1 MSEFQIEQFP
11 NGLRLLTIEM
21 PHLHSAEML
30 CYVGVGSRYET
41 ANEGGISHFLEH
53 MLFRGT
59 EDYPKSFCLEAAF
72 ESIGGAVNAS
82 TDAEATCYHT
92 RFHPDRLDLC
102 AQLFASLLRRP
113 LLQGIEVERR
123 IIMEEALEDYNE
135 QGVEINPDNL
145 TSRLLWPAH
154 PLSQPTIGT
163 RTSLAAIDVAALQR
177 HHQAFYTP
185 ANTVIAIAGAITH
198 TAARQAITAAFADW
212 RGTPAPLP
220 HPWQDPK
227 TEKAGP
233 ECVWVHDSDSQVG
246 VQLAFRLPGRN
257 DARQMDLRVLRRLLS
272 GGGTSRLLLRLREE
286 LGLTYS
292 VDAAVSLFAES
303 GCFSIDLAVAPENL
317 VAATREVLNVL
328 TEICATAISA
338 EELERLKACYLY
350 DLDFS
355 RDHTDEMATRYGWG
369 ELCGMLRTTDEDRQ
383 AVLAISAHS
392 LQKTAAELL
401 TPQRLKMAIVGPYAR
416 RDQKAIAALLDAFG
430 TPTATD
436 NKNGDVPRRHA

>member
-1 MSEFQIEQFP
+1 MPEFHLERFP

-30 CYVGVGSRYET
+30 CYVGVGSRYE
-41 ANEGGISHFLEH
+41 AESEGGISHFLEH

-113 LLQGIEVERR
+113 LLSGIEVERR

-135 QGVEINPDNL
+135 QGAEVNPDNL
-145 TSRLLWPAH
+145 TSRLLWPGH

-163 RTSLAAIDVAALQR
+163 RDSLTTMSVAALQR
-177 HHQAFYTP
+177 YHQSFYTP
-185 ANTVIAIAGAITH
+185 HNTVIAIAGAIEH
-198 TAARQAITAAFADW
+198 TAAQRAVAAAFADW
-212 RGTPAPLP
+212 TGKPAPLP
-220 HPWQDPK
+220 RPWQEPK
-227 TEKAGP
+227 EEMSGP
-233 ECVWVHDSDSQVG
+233 ESVWVHDSDSQVG

-257 DARQMDLRVLRRLLS
+257 DARQMDLRVLRRLLT

-303 GCFSIDLAVAPENL
+303 GCLSIDLAVAPENL
-317 VAATREVLNVL
+317 LAATREVLLVL
-328 TEICATAISA
+328 AEIRTCAIST
-338 EELERLKACYLY
+338 EELERLKDGYLY

-355 RDHTDEMATRYGWG
+355 QDHTDEMATRYGWG
-369 ELCGMLRTTDEDRQ
+369 ELCGMLRTTEDDRQ
-383 AVLAISAHS
+383 AVIAITAAS
-392 LQKTAAELL
+392 LQRTAQELL
-401 TPQRLKMAIVGPYAR
+401 TPQRLKLAVVGPFRR
-416 RDQKAIAALLDAFG
+416 RDQKEIATLLGAFG
-430 TPTATD
+430 TMSKKTVTTEIP
-436 NKNGDVPRRHA
+436 

>member
-1 MSEFQIEQFP
+1 MSEFHLERFP

-30 CYVGVGSRYET
+30 CYVGVGSRYE
-41 ANEGGISHFLEH
+41 AKDEGGISHFLEH

-113 LLQGIEVERR
+113 LLSGIEVERR

-145 TSRLLWPAH
+145 TSRLLWPGH

-163 RTSLAAIDVAALQR
+163 RASLAALDVAALQR
-177 HHQAFYTP
+177 HHQTFYTP
-185 ANTVIAIAGAITH
+185 PNTVIAIAGAITH
-198 TAARQAITAAFADW
+198 TTAQRAVAAAFADW
-212 RGTPAPLP
+212 AGKPAPLP
-220 HPWQDPK
+220 LTWQEPVEE
-227 TEKAGP
+227 EKDGP
-233 ECVWVHDSDSQVG
+233 ESVWVHDSDSQVG

-257 DARQMDLRVLRRLLS
+257 DPRQMDLRVLRRLLT

-292 VDAAVSLFAES
+292 VDAALSLFAES
-303 GCFSIDLAVAPENL
+303 GCLSIDLAVAPENL
-317 VAATREVLNVL
+317 LAATREVLNVL
-328 TEICATAISA
+328 AEIRSIAINA
-338 EELERLKACYLY
+338 EELERLKVAYLY

-355 RDHTDEMATRYGWG
+355 RDHTDEMATRFGWG
-369 ELCGMLRTTDEDRQ
+369 ELCGMRRTTEDDRQ
-383 AVLAISAHS
+383 AVIAITAAS
-392 LQKTAAELL
+392 LQRTAQELL
-401 TPQRLKMAIVGPYAR
+401 SPQRLKLAVVGPFLR
-416 RDQKAIAALLDAFG
+416 RDQKEISALLKAFG
-430 TPTATD
+430 IMTGNLATT
-436 NKNGDVPRRHA
+436 KIS

>member
-1 MSEFQIEQFP
+1 MPEFHLERFP

-30 CYVGVGSRYET
+30 CYVGVGSR
-41 ANEGGISHFLEH
+41 NEGAATGGISHFLEH

-113 LLQGIEVERR
+113 LLAGIEVERR

-145 TSRLLWPAH
+145 TSRLLWPNH

-163 RTSLAAIDVAALQR
+163 RASLAAINVAALQQ
-177 HHQAFYTP
+177 HHQIFYTP
-185 ANTVIAIAGAITH
+185 HNTVLAIAGAIEH
-198 TAARQAITAAFADW
+198 TAAQRAVAAAFADW
-212 RGTPAPLP
+212 AGKPAPLP
-220 HPWQDPK
+220 QPWQEP
-227 TEKAGP
+227 EKEETGP
-233 ECVWVHDSDSQVG
+233 ESVWVHDSDSQVG

-257 DARQMDLRVLRRLLS
+257 DARQMDLRVLRRLLT

-292 VDAAVSLFAES
+292 VDAALSLFAES
-303 GCFSIDLAVAPENL
+303 GCLSIDLAVAPENL
-317 VAATREVLNVL
+317 LAAVREVLLVL
-328 TEICATAISA
+328 AEIRAIAIGA
-338 EELERLKACYLY
+338 EELERLKVGYLY

-369 ELCGMLRTTDEDRQ
+369 ELCGTLRTTEDDRQ
-383 AVLAISAHS
+383 AVIAITAAS
-392 LQKTAAELL
+392 LQRTAQELL
-401 TPQRLKMAIVGPYAR
+401 TPRRLKLAVVGPFLR
-416 RDQKAIAALLDAFG
+416 HDQTRITTLLAGFG
-430 TPTATD
+430 ATTKSPTTTD
-436 NKNGDVPRRHA
+436 RS

>member
-1 MSEFQIEQFP
+1 MSEFHLERFP

-30 CYVGVGSRYET
+30 CYVGVGSRYEGE
-41 ANEGGISHFLEH
+41 NEGGISHFLEH

-92 RFHPDRLDLC
+92 RFHPDRLALC

-145 TSRLLWPAH
+145 TSRLLWPGH

-163 RTSLAAIDVAALQR
+163 RDSLAAMDVTALQR
-177 HHQAFYTP
+177 HHQTFYTP
-185 ANTVIAIAGAITH
+185 PNTVIAIAGAITRT
-198 TAARQAITAAFADW
+198 TAQQAVAAAFADW
-212 RGTPAPLP
+212 TGKPAPP
-220 HPWQDPK
+220 PRAWQEPEE
-227 TEKAGP
+227 EKDGP
-233 ECVWVHDSDSQVG
+233 ESVWVHDSDSQVG
-246 VQLAFRLPGRN
+246 LQLAFRLPGRS
-257 DARQMDLRVLRRLLS
+257 DPRQMDLRVLRRLLT

-292 VDAAVSLFAES
+292 VDAALSLFAES
-303 GCFSIDLAVAPENL
+303 GCLSIDLAVAPENL
-317 VAATREVLNVL
+317 LAATREVLLVL
-328 TEICATAISA
+328 AEIRSIAISD
-338 EELERLKACYLY
+338 EELERLKVGYLY

-355 RDHTDEMATRYGWG
+355 RDHTDEMATRFGWG
-369 ELCGMLRTTDEDRQ
+369 ELCGMRRTTEEDRL
-383 AVLAISAHS
+383 AVIAITAAS
-392 LQKTAAELL
+392 LQRTAQELL
-401 TPQRLKMAIVGPYAR
+401 TPQRLKLAVVGPFLR
-416 RDQKAIAALLDAFG
+416 RDQKEISTLLGAFG
-430 TPTATD
+430 TTTEKTATTE
-436 NKNGDVPRRHA
+436 RS

>member
-1 MSEFQIEQFP
+1 MSEFHLERFP

-30 CYVGVGSRYET
+30 CYVGVGSRYESE
-41 ANEGGISHFLEH
+41 NEGGISHFLEH

-72 ESIGGAVNAS
+72 ESVGGAVNAS

-92 RFHPDRLDLC
+92 RFHPDRLALC

-145 TSRLLWPAH
+145 TSRLLWPGH

-163 RTSLAAIDVAALQR
+163 RDSLAAMDVAALQR
-177 HHQAFYTP
+177 HHQTFYTP
-185 ANTVIAIAGAITH
+185 PNTVIAIAGAITH
-198 TAARQAITAAFADW
+198 RAAQQAVAAAFADW
-212 RGTPAPLP
+212 TGKPAPSPRAWLEP
-220 HPWQDPK
+220 AA
-227 TEKAGP
+227 EKDGP
-233 ECVWVHDSDSQVG
+233 ESVWVHDSDSQVG
-246 VQLAFRLPGRN
+246 LQLAFRLPGRN
-257 DARQMDLRVLRRLLS
+257 DPRQMDLRVLRRLLT

-292 VDAAVSLFAES
+292 VDAALSLFAES
-303 GCFSIDLAVAPENL
+303 GCLSIDLAVAPENL
-317 VAATREVLNVL
+317 LAATREVLLVL
-328 TEICATAISA
+328 AEIRTTVISG
-338 EELERLKACYLY
+338 EELERLKVGYLY

-355 RDHTDEMATRYGWG
+355 QDHTDEMATRYGWG
-369 ELCGMLRTTDEDRQ
+369 ELCGMRRTTEEDRR
-383 AVLAISAHS
+383 AVIAITAAS
-392 LQKTAAELL
+392 LQRTAQELL
-401 TPQRLKMAIVGPYAR
+401 TPQRLKLAVVGPFLR
-416 RDQKAIAALLDAFG
+416 RDQKEISTLLGAFG
-430 TPTATD
+430 TTTEKTATTEM
-436 NKNGDVPRRHA
+436 P

>member
-1 MSEFQIEQFP
+1 MSEYRSEQLP

-41 ANEGGISHFLEH
+41 ASEGGISHFLEH

-59 EDYPKSFCLEAAF
+59 EDYPQSFCLEAAF
-72 ESIGGAVNAS
+72 ESLGGAVNAS

-145 TSRLLWPAH
+145 TSRLLWPGH

-163 RTSLAAIDVAALQR
+163 RDSLAAMDVAALQR
-177 HHQAFYTP
+177 HHRTFYTP
-185 ANTVIAIAGAITH
+185 PNTVIAIAGAITH
-198 TAARQAITAAFADW
+198 RDAQRAVAAAFADW
-212 RGTPAPLP
+212 AGTQAPRP
-220 HPWQDPK
+220 RAWEEPG
-227 TEKAGP
+227 EKNAGP

-257 DARQMDLRVLRRLLS
+257 DTRQMDLRVLRRLLT

-292 VDAAVSLFAES
+292 VDAALSLFAES
-303 GCFSIDLAVAPENL
+303 GCLSIDLAVTPENL
-317 VAATREVLNVL
+317 VATVREVLLVL
-328 TEICATAISA
+328 AEIRTIAISG
-338 EELERLKACYLY
+338 EELERLKVGYLY

-369 ELCGMLRTTDEDRQ
+369 ELCGMLRTTEDDRQ
-383 AVLAISAHS
+383 AVIAITAAS
-392 LQKTAAELL
+392 LQRTAEELL
-401 TPQRLKMAIVGPYAR
+401 APQRLKLAIVGPFLR
-416 RDQKAIAALLDAFG
+416 RDQKEIAALLNDFG
-430 TPTATD
+430 TRNGKMATTE
-436 NKNGDVPRRHA
+436 RS

>member
-1 MSEFQIEQFP
+1 MSEFHLELLP

-30 CYVGVGSRYET
+30 CYVGVGSRYE
-41 ANEGGISHFLEH
+41 AENEGGISHFLEH

-59 EDYPKSFCLEAAF
+59 EDYPKSFYLEAAF

-82 TDAEATCYHT
+82 TDAESTCYHT

-135 QGVEINPDNL
+135 QGVEINADNL
-145 TSRLLWPAH
+145 TSRLLWPGH

-163 RTSLAAIDVAALQR
+163 RDSLAAIDIAALQR
-177 HHQAFYTP
+177 YHQTFYTP
-185 ANTVIAIAGAITH
+185 QNTVIAIAGAIKH
-198 TAARQAITAAFADW
+198 SAAHRAVAAAFADW
-212 RGTPAPLP
+212 DGKVAPGPRL
-220 HPWQDPK
+220 WQEPDK
-227 TEKAGP
+227 EENGP

-246 VQLAFRLPGRN
+246 VQFAFRLPGRN
-257 DARQMDLRVLRRLLS
+257 DARQMDLRVLRRLLT

-292 VDAAVSLFAES
+292 VDAALSLFAES
-303 GCFSIDLAVAPENL
+303 GCLSIDLAVAPENL
-317 VAATREVLNVL
+317 VAATREVLLVL
-328 TEICATAISA
+328 AEIRTIAIGA
-338 EELERLKACYLY
+338 DELERLKVGYLY

-355 RDHTDEMATRYGWG
+355 QDHTDEMATRFGWG
-369 ELCGMLRTTDEDRQ
+369 ELCGCLRTTEDDRQ
-383 AVLAISAHS
+383 AIIAITADS
-392 LQKTAAELL
+392 LQRTVQELL
-401 TPQRLKMAIVGPYAR
+401 TPERLKLAIVGPFHR
-416 RDQKAIAALLDAFG
+416 RDQKEIVTLLNAFG
-430 TPTATD
+430 TGSEKTAITE
-436 NKNGDVPRRHA
+436 KL

>member
-1 MSEFQIEQFP
+1 MPEFQLERFP
-11 NGLRLLTIEM
+11 NGLRLLTVEM

-30 CYVGVGSRYET
+30 CYVGVGSRYE
-41 ANEGGISHFLEH
+41 AESAGGISHFLEH

-72 ESIGGAVNAS
+72 EAIGGAVNAS

-92 RFHPDRLDLC
+92 RFHPDRLDPC

-145 TSRLLWPAH
+145 TSRLLWPGH

-163 RTSLAAIDVAALQR
+163 RASLAAMDVAALQH
-177 HHQAFYTP
+177 HHQTFYTP
-185 ANTVIAIAGAITH
+185 HNTVIAIAGAIEH
-198 TAARQAITAAFADW
+198 TAAQRAVAAAFADW
-212 RGTPAPLP
+212 AGKPAPLP
-220 HPWQDPK
+220 PIWQEPK
-227 TEKAGP
+227 EEKDGP
-233 ECVWVHDSDSQVG
+233 ESVWVHDSDSQVG

-257 DARQMDLRVLRRLLS
+257 DARQMDLRVLRRLLT

-292 VDAAVSLFAES
+292 VDAALSLFAES
-303 GCFSIDLAVAPENL
+303 GCLSIDLAVAPENL
-317 VAATREVLNVL
+317 VEAVREVLNVL
-328 TEICATAISA
+328 AEIRVLAISA
-338 EELERLKACYLY
+338 EELERLQTGYLY

-369 ELCGMLRTTDEDRQ
+369 ELCGMLRTTEEDRR
-383 AVLAISAHS
+383 AVSALTAAS
-392 LQKTAAELL
+392 LQRTAQELL
-401 TPQRLKMAIVGPYAR
+401 TPQQLKMAIVGPFRR
-416 RDQKAIAALLDAFG
+416 RDQKEIAALLNNYG
-430 TPTATD
+430 ITTKKTTTTELS
-436 NKNGDVPRRHA
+436 

>member
-1 MSEFQIEQFP
+1 MPEFLLQRFP
-11 NGLRLLTIEM
+11 NGLRLLTVEM

-145 TSRLLWPAH
+145 TSRLLWPGH

-163 RTSLAAIDVAALQR
+163 RDSLAAMDVAALQR
-177 HHQAFYTP
+177 HHQTFYTP
-185 ANTVIAIAGAITH
+185 HNTVLAIAGAITH
-198 TAARQAITAAFADW
+198 SDAQRAVAAAFADW
-212 RGTPAPLP
+212 AGTPAPRP
-220 HPWQDPK
+220 RAWQEPGE
-227 TEKAGP
+227 EKAGP

-246 VQLAFRLPGRN
+246 VQFAFRLPGRN
-257 DARQMDLRVLRRLLS
+257 DTRQMDLRVLRRLLT

-292 VDAAVSLFAES
+292 VDAALSLFAES
-303 GCFSIDLAVAPENL
+303 GCLSIDLAVTPENL
-317 VAATREVLNVL
+317 VAAVREVLLVL
-328 TEICATAISA
+328 AEIRAIAISA
-338 EELERLKACYLY
+338 EELERLKVGYLY

-355 RDHTDEMATRYGWG
+355 RDHTDEMATRFGWG
-369 ELCGMLRTTDEDRQ
+369 ELCGMLRTTEDDRQ
-383 AVLAISAHS
+383 GVIATTAAS
-392 LQKTAAELL
+392 LQRTAQTLL
-401 TPQRLKMAIVGPYAR
+401 TPQRLKVAIVGPFLR
-416 RDQKAIAALLDAFG
+416 RDQKEIAALLNNFG
-430 TPTATD
+430 TTNGKIATTE
-436 NKNGDVPRRHA
+436 RS